1 MLTSMSEETAK
12 NVAVLVTC
20 PGDRAPEL
28 ARAVVAARLAACV
41 NIVGEVRSIYTWKG
55 EVCDDAESLLVIKTR
70 ASLFEALREKVVD
83 LHPYD
88 VPEVIALPID
98 KGHPEYL
105 AWIEE
110 STG

>member
-1 MLTSMSEETAK
+1 MSEETVQ

-28 ARAVVAARLAACV
+28 ARALVAARLAACV
-41 NIVGEVRSIYTWKG
+41 NIVGEVRSIYSWKG
-55 EVCDDAESLLVIKTR
+55 EVCDDAESLLVVKTR
-70 ASLFEALREKVVD
+70 ASLFEALRERVVE

-88 VPEVIALPID
+88 VPEVIALPIE
-98 KGHPEYL
+98 KGHTPYL
-105 AWIEE
+105 RWIAE